1 MKTCQP
7 TKGGAA
13 TKRRVAPSALALL
26 AALGSAALAAGPE
39 EKQTDRPA
47 IVFLVAGQ
55 SNAGGM
61 GVLSPEQYGQTRPPL
76 VPGSTASEVGL
87 SIDPADYTHSYIW
100 VPKVGFERVNPVTNL
115 NPNNPAIVRH
125 GIELPVAGGL
135 EKRFPD
141 NDIYI
146 IKWGP
151 GSRSLHDHWNPK
163 KPEGEY
169 ATFTDFYRR
178 GMAQLTKEY
187 PEVRVVGLY
196 WDQGEADGVD
206 NQAETY
212 EENLT
217 NFLATFRKDSG
228 IPQLPVYLRKH
239 VFEWPNIDTII
250 AAQEAVA
257 AKDPHTHLLD
267 INLDTRDENY
277 AAWSFS
283 PKNRHLSSKAFAE
296 LAKRLFDGPLK
307 NSTIESFAN
316 YEPR

>member
-1 MKTCQP
+1 MKTCRP
-7 TKGGAA
+7 SEGGAA
-13 TKRRVAPSALALL
+13 TRLWVPPIALALIVML
-26 AALGSAALAAGPE
+26 APGGLATGPK

-61 GVLSPEQYGQTRPPL
+61 GVLSPEQYGQARPPL

-87 SIDPADYTHSYIW
+87 SIDPTDYTHSYIW
-100 VPKVGFERVNPVTNL
+100 VPRAGFERVNPATNL
-115 NPNNPAIVRH
+115 NPNNRALVRH
-125 GIELPVAGGL
+125 GIELPVVAEL
-135 EKRFPD
+135 EDRFPD
-141 NDIYI
+141 NDIYV

-151 GSRSLHDHWNPK
+151 GSRSLHDHWNPARTN
-163 KPEGEY
+163 GEY
-169 ATFTDFYRR
+169 AIFTDFCRK

-206 NQAETY
+206 NKAGAY

-217 NFLATFRKDSG
+217 NLLATFRKDSG

-250 AAQEAVA
+250 AAQEGIA
-257 AKDPHTHLLD
+257 AKDPNTHLLD
-267 INLDTRDENY
+267 INLDTRDANY

-283 PKNRHLSSKAFAE
+283 PKNRHLSSKAFVE
-296 LAKRLFDGPLK
+296 LTKRLFDGPLK
-307 NSTIESFAN
+307 NSTIESFAI

>member
-1 MKTCQP
+1 MKTCP
-7 TKGGAA
+7 LIEGGAA
-13 TKRRVAPSALALL
+13 TKRRLLLSALALFI
-26 AALGSAALAAGPE
+26 ALGSAALAAEPK

-61 GVLSPEQYGQTRPPL
+61 GVLSPEQYVQKHPPL
-76 VPGSTASEVGL
+76 VPGSTAREVGL
-87 SIDPADYTHSYIW
+87 SIDAADFTHSYIW
-100 VPKVGFERVNPVTNL
+100 VPKVGFERVNPATNL
-115 NPNNPAIVRH
+115 KPSKPADVQH
-125 GIELPVAGGL
+125 GIELPVVAEL
-135 EKRFPD
+135 EKRFPN
-141 NDIYI
+141 NDIYV

-151 GSRSLHDHWNPK
+151 GSRSLHDHWNPA
-163 KPEGEY
+163 KPNGEY
-169 ATFTDFYRR
+169 AIFTDFYRT

-206 NQAETY
+206 NQADKY
-212 EENLT
+212 EANLT

-250 AAQEAVA
+250 AAQEGIA

-267 INLDTRDENY
+267 IGLDTRDANY

-296 LAKRLFDGPLK
+296 LTKRLFDGPLK
-307 NSTIESFAN
+307 NSTIESFAI